1 MACLG
6 LHVDHFEC
14 TCLLHALGITIPFPP
29 LSQLADLV
37 SELRFRMS
45 TRRGTGY
52 RGRMNDAQRDDFL
65 MNLSKKIGALS
76 MDALEKKSGPNETS
90 RHETIGNEGT
100 SHVDDEHVVHH
111 GEDLDGH
118 DAAFSSHAHHE
129 EPPPFTPPHVEASPR
144 YHAAPHQNENYGNSY
159 PGFGDDITH
168 KVRVDAPS
176 FDGRSDPNAF
186 IDCMDRDFDWYNMT
200 EDRRVRP

>member
-1 MACLG
+1 
-6 LHVDHFEC
+6 
-14 TCLLHALGITIPFPP
+14 
-29 LSQLADLV
+29 
-37 SELRFRMS
+37 
-45 TRRGTGY
+45 
-52 RGRMNDAQRDDFL
+52 MNDAQRDDFL
-65 MNLSKKIGALS
+65 RNLSNQIGALIKR

-144 YHAAPHQNENYGNSY
+144 YHAYNAPHKNENYGNYY
-159 PGFGDDITH
+159 PHHDGFGDDITH

-176 FDGRSDPNAF
+176 LVDLIQTHLLTGLIAWTDTS
-186 IDCMDRDFDWYNMT
+186 IGII
-200 EDRRVRP
+200 